1 MSLSGCCVTISRRS
15 KSKLLRDCFT
25 QEQTDCGLTMHLMR
39 LKSKPNMVACAKG
52 GTPEVVSR
60 YLNVI
65 RIQAKQT

>member
-1 MSLSGCCVTISRRS
+1 MTISLRS
-15 KSKLLRDCFT
+15 KSKLLRDRDCFT

-52 GTPEVVSR
+52 GTPEIVSR